1 MEDSCSR
8 VRSFTGF
15 SGLTTGTMASTAT
28 AMRTGFT
35 PFFSAAARS
44 LSLMSRELMATSH
57 CFSPRALMP
66 LPEPPPEITSL
77 MSGLAAM
84 KDSAAFCMTGSTVVE
99 PLTTIS
105 WAWAATLRPRA
116 AQVRTRVLAKF
127 MIVLL

>member
-1 MEDSCSR
+1 
-8 VRSFTGF
+8 
-15 SGLTTGTMASTAT
+15 
-28 AMRTGFT
+28 
-35 PFFSAAARS
+35 
-44 LSLMSRELMATSH
+44 
-57 CFSPRALMP
+57 MP

-105 WAWAATLRPRA
+105 SAAFAWAWAATLRPRA